1 MYTILLI
8 EDEEI
13 IAQKMKDFLEGW
25 NYKVVIPKDFKNI
38 LQVFLDTHPDLVCMD
53 IVLPFLN
60 GYHWAGEIRKIS
72 KVPILF
78 ISSIADNMN
87 IVMALSQGA
96 DDYITKPFE
105 LQILQAKI
113 QALLRRTYDFAG
125 KTLVLEHKG
134 LRFFPEETRVVFNDH
149 EVELTRN
156 ESKILM
162 LLLQQKNKI
171 VSRDEMMNYLWK
183 TDYYVDENTLSVNVN
198 RLRKKLDSIGCQRFI
213 ETVKG
218 MGYKV

>member
-1 MYTILLI
+1 M
-8 EDEEI
+8 
-13 IAQKMKDFLEGW
+13 
-25 NYKVVIPKDFKNI
+25 
-38 LQVFLDTHPDLVCMD
+38 
-53 IVLPFLN
+53 
-60 GYHWAGEIRKIS
+60 
-72 KVPILF
+72 
-78 ISSIADNMN
+78 
-87 IVMALSQGA
+87 
-96 DDYITKPFE
+96 
-105 LQILQAKI
+105 
-113 QALLRRTYDFAG
+113 
-125 KTLVLEHKG
+125 
-134 LRFFPEETRVVFNDH
+134 VFNDH